1 MFTGKAVRGTV
12 VSFGILI
19 VLLAS
24 LSASLSAS
32 IVQGQTAPR
41 KTKSPR
47 QQPNQDQEE
56 LRREIRELRAGQ
68 EAIQKELQEIK
79 RLLLTKEAA
88 GPSRPVRP
96 EKISINGRPI
106 RGNENARVVVVEF
119 SDYQCPYCGLFF
131 RDTMPQLDREYI
143 QAGKIKY
150 VFNNLPIEEIH
161 PAAFKAAQAVECAG
175 EQNKFWQ
182 LHDRLFSNQRA
193 LSPSDLTSQA
203 KAIELDMTKF
213 NQCLAG
219 EKAATAVR
227 TGLQQAASL
236 GIQGTPAFVIALV
249 DARNPGDTNIKILS
263 MIGGAQPFSV
273 FKTAIDKALAAQN

>member
-1 MFTGKAVRGTV
+1 MTTFTGKAVRRTA
-12 VSFGILI
+12 VSFGIVI

-24 LSASLSAS
+24 LLVSV
-32 IVQGQTAPR
+32 VQGQTAPR
-41 KTKSPR
+41 KSTSP
-47 QQPNQDQEE
+47 NKEQEE
-56 LRREIRELRAGQ
+56 LRREIRELRQGQ

-88 GPSRPVRP
+88 APPRPVRP

-131 RDTMPQLDREYI
+131 RDTMPQLDKEYI

-150 VFNNLPIEEIH
+150 VFNNLPIAEIH

-175 EQNKFWQ
+175 EQGKFWE

-203 KAIELDMTKF
+203 KAIGLDMTKF
-213 NQCLAG
+213 NQCLES
-219 EKAATAVR
+219 EKAASAIR
-227 TGLQQAASL
+227 TGLQEAASL

-273 FKTAIDKALAAQN
+273 FKAAIEKALATQTQ